1 MRGRRR
7 RRHPAAPAAP
17 EEHPPD
23 RVLGEVLLR
32 RLHVEIEDRRDVERE
47 ELGHQEAADDREAE
61 RAARGGARAG
71 AERDRQRPEQRLG
84 SACIDLKTLTRP

>member
-7 RRHPAAPAAP
+7 RRHPVAPAAP
-17 EEHPPD
+17 EEHQPD

-32 RLHVEIEDRRDVERE
+32 RLDVERE
-47 ELGHQEAADDREAE
+47 ELGHQEATDDREAE

-71 AERDRQRPEQRLG
+71 AERDWQRPEQRLR
-84 SACIDLKTLTRP
+84 SACIYLQTLTRP

>member
-7 RRHPAAPAAP
+7 RRHPVAPAAP
-17 EEHPPD
+17 EEHPRD

-32 RLHVEIEDRRDVERE
+32 RLHVEVEDRRDVGRE

-61 RAARGGARAG
+61 RAARGGARVG
-71 AERDRQRPEQRLG
+71 AERDRQRPEQRLR
-84 SACIDLKTLTRP
+84 SACIDLQTLTRP